1 MEIKNPLYRN
11 MGAHVISSI
20 FTIDK
25 GQIKVLLIKRNN
37 DPYKGKW
44 ALVGGAMYN
53 NELIETAALR
63 ELKEKTNIDNIELTF
78 AGVEDTIDRSPLLR
92 MFAFV
97 FIGLV
102 DIEKVNLLKETT
114 KTTDADWFS
123 INNIPDLAYDHNK
136 VLSQSINKLKEMIIS
151 SNILKKLYPN
161 GFTIPEIHKV
171 YESILGVEIDR
182 RNFRKK
188 LLTQKIIIDTNEMI
202 NFEGKKPAKKYK
214 FNEEL
219 QDKKLF

>member
-1 MEIKNPLYRN
+1 MELNNPLYKN
-11 MGAHVISSI
+11 IGAHVITSI

-37 DPYKGKW
+37 APYKGKW

-63 ELKEKTNIDNIELTF
+63 ELKEKTNIDNIELFF
-78 AGVEDTIDRSPLLR
+78 AGITDTIDRSPLLR
-92 MFAFV
+92 MFAFQ

-102 DIEKVNLLKETT
+102 DIEKVKVLKETT

-123 INNIPDLAYDHNK
+123 INDIPELAYDHNEI
-136 VLSQSINKLKEMIIS
+136 LSQTIGKLKEMITS
-151 SNILKKLYPN
+151 SNILRKLYPH

-171 YESILGVEIDR
+171 YESILGLEIDR

-188 LLTQKIIIDTNEMI
+188 LLTQKVIIDTNQTS
-202 NFEGKKPAKKYK
+202 NFEGRKPAKKYM
-214 FNEEL
+214 FNDNIP
-219 QDKKLF
+219 DKKIF

>member
-1 MEIKNPLYRN
+1 MELKNPLYSN
-11 MGAHVISSI
+11 IGAHVINSI

-25 GQIKVLLIKRNN
+25 GEIKVLLIKRDNEPFK
-37 DPYKGKW
+37 DYW

-53 NELIETAALR
+53 NELIEEAAKR
-63 ELKEKTNIDNIELTF
+63 ELKEKTNIGNIDLTF
-78 AGVEDTIDRSPLLR
+78 VGVEDAIDRSPLLR
-92 MFAFV
+92 MFAFN

-102 DIEKVNLLKETT
+102 DIDKVNILKETNKT
-114 KTTDADWFS
+114 KDADWFS
-123 INNIPDLAYDHNK
+123 INNIPSLAYDHNK
-136 VLSQSINKLKEMIIS
+136 VLSQSIEKLKEMIIS

-171 YESILGVEIDR
+171 YETVLGIEIDR

-188 LLTQKIIIDTNEMI
+188 LITQGIIIDTNKTE

-214 FNEEL
+214 FNDK
-219 QDKKLF
+219 QNDKKLF